1 MKDLILQ
8 SLIFIP
14 MPSIWLFIIYIFIKK
29 LFFKRFLLTVIFLAL
44 IIPSLPITSTYL
56 ENLLYDNSFKIS
68 KHNKKPIY
76 VVVLGAG
83 VDDNHKFPTLE
94 SLTRANH
101 GIELSKKY
109 SVPVIFTGG
118 VEARL
123 LKNFFELNDVAFIV
137 EDQSINTFNSVE
149 NLKEI
154 IYFGNGPEDGPL
166 LIVTSPIHYKRSI
179 LTFKKQNFDIVI
191 PNDYIDSFKPNYSFF
206 PSFRSISRFN
216 NIIYEFFAITWYYF
230 TGKI

>member
-1 MKDLILQ
+1 
-8 SLIFIP
+8 

-29 LFFKRFLLTVIFLAL
+29 LFFKRFLLTVIFFAL

-56 ENLLYDNSFKIS
+56 ENFLYDNSFKIS
-68 KHNKKPIY
+68 NHNKKPIY

-83 VDDNHKFPTLE
+83 VDNKHKFPTIE

-118 VEARL
+118 IEARL
-123 LKNFFELNDVAFIV
+123 LENFFELNDVAFIV
-137 EDQSINTFNSVE
+137 EDRSINTFNSAE

-154 IYFGNGPEDGPL
+154 VNFKDGPL

>member
-1 MKDLILQ
+1 MKDRILQ

-29 LFFKRFLLTVIFLAL
+29 LFFKRFLLTVIFFAL

-56 ENLLYDNSFKIS
+56 ENFLYDNSFKIS
-68 KHNKKPIY
+68 NHNKKPIY

-83 VDDNHKFPTLE
+83 VDNKHKFPTIE

-123 LKNFFELNDVAFIV
+123 LENFFELNDVAFIV
-137 EDQSINTFNSVE
+137 EDRSINTFNSAE

-154 IYFGNGPEDGPL
+154 VNFKDGPL

>member
-1 MKDLILQ
+1 
-8 SLIFIP
+8 

-29 LFFKRFLLTVIFLAL
+29 LFFKRFLLTVIFFAL

-68 KHNKKPIY
+68 NHDKKPIY

-123 LKNFFELNDVAFIV
+123 LKNFFKLNDVAFIV

-216 NIIYEFFAITWYYF
+216 GITYEFFAITWYYF

>member
-1 MKDLILQ
+1 
-8 SLIFIP
+8 

-29 LFFKRFLLTVIFLAL
+29 LFFKRFLLTVIFFAL

-68 KHNKKPIY
+68 NHNKKPIY

-123 LKNFFELNDVAFIV
+123 LKNFFKLNDVAFIV

-166 LIVTSPIHYKRSI
+166 LIVTSPTHYKRSI

-216 NIIYEFFAITWYYF
+216 GITYEFFAITWYYF

>member
-1 MKDLILQ
+1 
-8 SLIFIP
+8 

-29 LFFKRFLLTVIFLAL
+29 LFFKRFLLTVIFFAL

-56 ENLLYDNSFKIS
+56 ENFLYDNSFKIS
-68 KHNKKPIY
+68 NHNKKPIY

-83 VDDNHKFPTLE
+83 VDNKHKFPTIE

-118 VEARL
+118 IEARL
-123 LKNFFELNDVAFIV
+123 LENFFELNDVAFIV
-137 EDQSINTFNSVE
+137 EDRSINTFNSAE

-154 IYFGNGPEDGPL
+154 VNFKDGPL

-216 NIIYEFFAITWYYF
+216 NITYEFFAITWYYF

>member
-1 MKDLILQ
+1 
-8 SLIFIP
+8 

-29 LFFKRFLLTVIFLAL
+29 LFFKRFLLTVIFFAL

-56 ENLLYDNSFKIS
+56 ENFLYDNSFKIS
-68 KHNKKPIY
+68 NHDKKPIY

-83 VDDNHKFPTLE
+83 VDANHKFPTLE

-123 LKNFFELNDVAFIV
+123 LENFFELNDVAFIV
-137 EDQSINTFNSVE
+137 EDRSINTFNSAE

-154 IYFGNGPEDGPL
+154 VYFGNGPEDGPL
-166 LIVTSPIHYKRSI
+166 LIVTSPLHYKRSI
-179 LTFKKQNFDIVI
+179 LTFKKQNYDIVI

-216 NIIYEFFAITWYYF
+216 GITYEFFAITWYYF

>member
-14 MPSIWLFIIYIFIKK
+14 MLSIWLFIICIFIKK
-29 LFFKRFLLTVIFLAL
+29 LFFKRFLLTVIFFAL

-56 ENLLYDNSFKIS
+56 ENFLYDNSFKIS
-68 KHNKKPIY
+68 NHNKKPIY

-83 VDDNHKFPTLE
+83 VDNKHKFPTIE

-118 VEARL
+118 IEARL
-123 LKNFFELNDVAFIV
+123 LENFFELNDVAFIV
-137 EDQSINTFNSVE
+137 EDRGINTFNSAE

-154 IYFGNGPEDGPL
+154 VNFKDGPL

-191 PNDYIDSFKPNYSFF
+191 PNDYIESFEPNYSFF

-216 NIIYEFFAITWYYF
+216 GITYEFFAITWYYF

>member
-1 MKDLILQ
+1 
-8 SLIFIP
+8 

-166 LIVTSPIHYKRSI
+166 LIVTSPTHYKRSI

-191 PNDYIDSFKPNYSFF
+191 PNDYIESFEPNYSFF

-216 NIIYEFFAITWYYF
+216 GITYEFFAITWYYF

>member
-29 LFFKRFLLTVIFLAL
+29 LFFKRFLLTVIFFAL

-56 ENLLYDNSFKIS
+56 ENFLYDNSFKIS
-68 KHNKKPIY
+68 NHDKKPIY

-123 LKNFFELNDVAFIV
+123 LKNFFKLNDVAFIV

-166 LIVTSPIHYKRSI
+166 LIVTSPTHYKRSI

-216 NIIYEFFAITWYYF
+216 GITYEFFAITWYYF

>member
-1 MKDLILQ
+1 
-8 SLIFIP
+8 

-29 LFFKRFLLTVIFLAL
+29 LFFKRFLLTIIFFAL

-56 ENLLYDNSFKIS
+56 ENFLYDNSFKIS
-68 KHNKKPIY
+68 NHNKKPIY

-118 VEARL
+118 IEARL
-123 LKNFFELNDVAFIV
+123 LENFFELNDVAFIV
-137 EDQSINTFNSVE
+137 EDRSINTFNSVE

-216 NIIYEFFAITWYYF
+216 NITYEFFAITWYYF

>member
-1 MKDLILQ
+1 
-8 SLIFIP
+8 

-29 LFFKRFLLTVIFLAL
+29 LFFKRFLLTVIFFAL

-68 KHNKKPIY
+68 NHNKKPIY

-123 LKNFFELNDVAFIV
+123 LENFFELNDVAFIV
-137 EDQSINTFNSVE
+137 EDRSINTFNSAE

-154 IYFGNGPEDGPL
+154 VNFKDGPL

-216 NIIYEFFAITWYYF
+216 NITYEFFAITWYYF